1 MKKISFVLSSFLV
14 VALLAG
20 CSVNDSQS
28 QTPPPIAVIQTS
40 TDPVVEG
47 KLNIYRN
54 DNDTAGFSVNYS
66 NDFLV
71 SSVNGPL
78 GSLLTL
84 QYPDSYQKGTNLI
97 DAKIMASM
105 NKIKGNTKCTSN
117 ATTGKP
123 LTITK
128 TVNGQVLY
136 SDTWSSEGVA
146 GQSRDNVLYS
156 TIYGGTCFNLLFVA
170 DATNLTL
177 LNKDSQKAVAYD
189 KAKLLDIFNTVV
201 ETFKLYNKIGMDT

>member
-1 MKKISFVLSSFLV
+1 MLGSFLTI
-14 VALLAG
+14 ALLAG
-20 CSVNDSQS
+20 CSANDSQS
-28 QTPPPIAVIQTS
+28 QTPPPIAAVQMS
-40 TDPVVEG
+40 NDPVVKD

-54 DNDTAGFSVNYS
+54 DNDTAGFSINYS

-97 DAKIMASM
+97 DAKIMISM
-105 NKIKGNTKCTSN
+105 NKIKDGAKCNIN

-128 TVNGQVLY
+128 TINGQILY
-136 SDTWSSEGVA
+136 SDTWSSEGVV

-156 TIYGGTCFNLLFVA
+156 TIYGGTCFSLLFVA
-170 DATNLTL
+170 DSTNLTL
-177 LNKDSQKAVAYD
+177 LNKDSQKGVAYD
-189 KAKLLDIFNTVV
+189 KTKLLDIFNIVT
-201 ETFKLYNKIGMDT
+201 ETFKLYNKLGMDT